1 MNKFERLETTI
12 LLSKI
17 RNILLTE
24 RIKGYYRNEMN
35 ITEIIPL
42 SSENQKLVIYKNNM
56 TDIVEVNAKPLTKE
70 KKIKS

>member
-1 MNKFERLETTI
+1 MNKLERLETKI

-17 RNILLTE
+17 RNILLSE

-56 TDIVEVNAKPLTKE
+56 TDIVEVNTKPLTKE

>member
-42 SSENQKLVIYKNNM
+42 SSENQKLVIYQNNM
-56 TDIVEVNAKPLTKE
+56 TDIVEVNTKSL
-70 KKIKS
+70 KKDKVIK

>member
-35 ITEIIPL
+35 IKEIIPL
-42 SSENQKLVIYKNNM
+42 SSENQKLVIYQNNM
-56 TDIVEVNAKPLTKE
+56 TDIVEVNTKSL
-70 KKIKS
+70 KKDKVIK

>member
-24 RIKGYYRNEMN
+24 RRKGYYRNEMN

-42 SSENQKLVIYKNNM
+42 SSENQKLVIYQNNM
-56 TDIVEVNAKPLTKE
+56 TDIVEVNTKSL
-70 KKIKS
+70 KKDKVIK

>member
-1 MNKFERLETTI
+1 MNKFESLETTI

-42 SSENQKLVIYKNNM
+42 SSENQKLVIYQNNM
-56 TDIVEVNAKPLTKE
+56 TDIVEVNTKSL
-70 KKIKS
+70 KKDKVIK

>member
-35 ITEIIPL
+35 ITEIL
-42 SSENQKLVIYKNNM
+42 SNPIRIQVMQYLQTY
-56 TDIVEVNAKPLTKE
+56 VEMC
-70 KKIKS
+70 

>member
-24 RIKGYYRNEMN
+24 RIKGYYRNEIN

-42 SSENQKLVIYKNNM
+42 SSENQKLVIYQNNM
-56 TDIVEVNAKPLTKE
+56 TDIVEVNTKSL
-70 KKIKS
+70 KKDKVIK

>member
-1 MNKFERLETTI
+1 MNKLARLETTI

-17 RNILLTE
+17 RKILLSE

-42 SSENQKLVIYKNNM
+42 SSENQKLVIYENNM
-56 TDIVEVNAKPLTKE
+56 TDIVEVKFIKII
-70 KKIKS
+70 KKMKQ

>member
-35 ITEIIPL
+35 ITEINIFFN
-42 SSENQKLVIYKNNM
+42 SI
-56 TDIVEVNAKPLTKE
+56 
-70 KKIKS
+70 KIHIIKH

>member
-12 LLSKI
+12 LLAKI
-17 RNILLTE
+17 RNILLSE

-42 SSENQKLVIYKNNM
+42 SSENQKLVIYQNNM
-56 TDIVEVNAKPLTKE
+56 TDIIEVNTKSL